1 MSTFRGFLIALLAA
15 FCFVAP
21 GFAAAQTAAPSTLP
35 STTPSALPSTTPSAS
50 PSATPPSDADAIAKV
65 DAFLAGTLRA
75 TKVPGISITIA
86 RDGATIYSHGYG
98 YANLAWK
105 RSATTQTH
113 YEIGSITKQFT
124 ATAILQLKE
133 SGKLSLDDTLH
144 RWIPEYAR
152 AKSVTI
158 RELLGQT
165 TGIPNYTEVNHFIK
179 IASTRQPSFPAI
191 LELIDKKPLE
201 FKPGSKFTYSNT
213 NYILLGEIVERAS
226 GVSWED
232 YIRMH
237 IFSAAGMTQSGF
249 ISDESRLQPMA
260 TGYEIGKGGVKVAPV
275 LKSGW
280 AWSAGA
286 IVSTVDDMLA
296 WDSAL
301 FGGKLINQNDLTAML
316 APGKEAFSK
325 TSFYGYGWVI
335 DSVDGHARI
344 WHNGGT
350 FGFLAANAVFPK
362 DHMTVIVLQNAVTI
376 VSPESTATRI
386 FQAFVPSQTITAA
399 AGEDPAIT
407 ARVRDWLNRFETG
420 NIDRAQLDAKMNS
433 LLTAQA
439 IEDIKTQ
446 LGVLGAPQQLV
457 YQGKTSA
464 GGSTIY
470 TYRAVFS
477 ATTFNLLFGVNNAG
491 KVSGFFL
498 KP

>member
-1 MSTFRGFLIALLAA
+1 MPIALLTA

-21 GFAAAQTAAPSTLP
+21 GLAAAQTAAPSTM
-35 STTPSALPSTTPSAS
+35 PSAS
-50 PSATPPSDADAIAKV
+50 PSTTPPSDAAAIAKV
-65 DAFLAGTLRA
+65 DATVAGTLSA
-75 TKVPGISITIA
+75 TKIPGISIAIA
-86 RDGATIYSHGYG
+86 RDGTVIYSHGYG
-98 YANLAWK
+98 YANLT
-105 RSATTQTH
+105 RQTPATTQTH

-133 SGKLSLDDTLH
+133 TGKLSLDDTLH

-165 TGIPNYTEVNHFIK
+165 TGIPNYTEANHFMK
-179 IASTRQPSFPAI
+179 IASTRQASFPAM
-191 LELIDKKPLE
+191 LALIDKKPLE
-201 FKPGSKFTYSNT
+201 FKPGSKFSYSNT

-237 IFSAAGMTQSGF
+237 IFSPAGMTQSGF
-249 ISDESRLQPMA
+249 ISDEARLQPMA
-260 TGYEIGKGGVKVAPV
+260 TGYEVGKSGVKAAPA

-301 FGGKLINQNDLTAML
+301 FGGKLINQSDLGAML
-316 APGKEAFSK
+316 APGKEAYGK

-335 DSVDGHARI
+335 DSIDGHARI

-350 FGFLAANAVFPK
+350 FGFLAANAVFPQ
-362 DHMTVIVLQNAVTI
+362 DHITVVVLQNGVGI
-376 VSPESTATRI
+376 VPAESTATRI
-386 FQAFVPSQTITAA
+386 FETFAPAQTLTAA

-420 NIDRAQLDAKMNS
+420 NIDRSQLDVKMNS
-433 LLTAQA
+433 LLTPQVVN
-439 IEDIKTQ
+439 EVKGQ
-446 LGVLGAPQQLV
+446 LGALDAPQQLV
-457 YQGKTSA
+457 YLGKKTA
-464 GGSTIY
+464 AGSTIY

-477 ATTFNLLFGVNNAG
+477 AVTFNLYVGVNAAG
-491 KVSGFFL
+491 KISGFL
-498 KP
+498 IGPQ